1 MLNLLFV
8 FLYKNL
14 FFGLFLSFLKVKF
27 IYLSKWYVF
36 VYLVVLVLIALF
48 LN

>member
-14 FFGLFLSFLKVKF
+14 FFGLFLGFLKVKF
-27 IYLSKWYVF
+27 SCLFKWYVF
-36 VYLVVLVLIALF
+36 VYLVILVLIALF